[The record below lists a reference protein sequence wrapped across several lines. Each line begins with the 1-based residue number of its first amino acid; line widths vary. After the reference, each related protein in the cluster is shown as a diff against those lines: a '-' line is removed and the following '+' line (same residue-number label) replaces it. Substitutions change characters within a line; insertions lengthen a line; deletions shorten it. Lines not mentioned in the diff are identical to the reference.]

1 MDNKDVSDAESKIPK
16 EKSGIFDKFI
26 DGFVNA
32 FGSKYH
38 FALATFGAIFVVYMI
53 FQQGYG
59 RWLLST
65 GLASN
70 NYESAIEYF
79 LAVATLY
86 QSARILIKQTAQMLH
101 LQRETD
107 AIDELLS
114 RNTTLTEGIH
124 TLITE
129 NNRLTTLIH
138 QHLVEGDKKEQATDE
153 TKPVIS

>member
-1 MDNKDVSDAESKIPK
+1 MDNKQSSLQEDRISDAME
-16 EKSGIFDKFI
+16 EKGGFFDKFI

-38 FALATFGAIFVVYMI
+38 FAIATFGAAAVIFMI
-53 FQQGYG
+53 FRQGYD

-79 LAVATLY
+79 LAVGTLY
-86 QSARILIKQTAQMLH
+86 QSARILAKQTAQMLH

-107 AIDELLS
+107 EIDKVAAIIADRLDTGTPGGLRDVIERLD
-114 RNTTLTEGIH
+114 GIEKV
-124 TLITE
+124 LKI
-129 NNRLTTLIH
+129 
-138 QHLVEGDKKEQATDE
+138 QPKK
-153 TKPVIS
+153 